1 MNIGGSTKLI
11 GLFGNPVEHS
21 MSPTMHNQAFKQLGL
36 DYRYLAFNI
45 EESNLK
51 EAVNSIRAL
60 NIAGVNVTIPYKE
73 KVIKYLDSL
82 SKEAEVI
89 GAVNT
94 IVNQDGELIGHN
106 TDGQGFI
113 RSLREKLNFNPD
125 SKQALIIGA
134 GGAARA
140 VAVQLVLEGVERIYL
155 HDLDSQRAKNLATE
169 IKENLTAEIVVVEA
183 IDKDL
188 IANIKLLVDA
198 TPVGMYP
205 NDDVEAVIGA
215 EMLVSDLTV
224 VDLVYNPI
232 ETVLLKEAKKVGAQT
247 LSGLSMLVYQGAI
260 AFELWTGEHAPA
272 NLMEEVIK
280 TELTK

>member
-1 MNIGGSTKLI
+1 MNIGGSTKLT

-21 MSPTMHNQAFKQLGL
+21 MSPTMHNQAFEKLGL

-45 EESNLK
+45 EESDLK

-73 KVIKYLDSL
+73 KVINYLDGL

-94 IVNQDGELIGHN
+94 IVNNEGELIGHN

-113 RSLREKLNFNPD
+113 RSLKEKVNFNSD

-140 VAVQLVLEGVERIYL
+140 VAVQLVLEGVERLYL
-155 HDLDSQRAKNLATE
+155 YDIDSQRAKNLAKQIE
-169 IKENLTAEIVVVEA
+169 ENLTTKIVVVEG
-183 IDKDL
+183 IDKKL
-188 IANIKLLVDA
+188 IDKIDLLVDA

-224 VDLVYNPI
+224 VDLVYNPV
-232 ETVLLKEAKKVGAQT
+232 ETVLLKEAKKARAQT

-260 AFELWTGEHAPA
+260 AFELWTGEKAPVD
-272 NLMEEVIK
+272 LMEEVIK
-280 TELTK
+280 KELTK